1 MNIEYISKNWNPR
14 FIIEENQTVAF
25 LICEGDNGTEFI
37 REKQRLLSEVGF
49 NLKDWYYRELCV
61 ENVSKMTSELSKK
74 ISDYESCSGQRV
86 KQMFLNMLLTSKWEQ
101 PFIEL

>member
-1 MNIEYISKNWNPR
+1 MNIGYISKNWNPK
-14 FIIEENQTVAF
+14 FVIEENQMVSF
-25 LICEGDNGTEFI
+25 LICEGDNDTEFR

-49 NLKDWYYRELCV
+49 KLEDWYYRELCV
-61 ENVSKMTSELSKK
+61 ENVSKMTSELLKK
-74 ISDYESCSGQRV
+74 ISDYESYSRQRV